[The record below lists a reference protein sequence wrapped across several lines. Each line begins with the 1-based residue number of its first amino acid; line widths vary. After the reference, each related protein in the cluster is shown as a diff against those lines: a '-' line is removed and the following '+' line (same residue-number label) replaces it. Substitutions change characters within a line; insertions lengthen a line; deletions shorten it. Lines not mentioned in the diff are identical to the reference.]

1 MQYIMKLGTTQILF
15 LLILKK
21 ELVYVGHRTFV
32 GSLAAMAFVLYMID
46 VTGLRTMCL
55 NGT

>member
-21 ELVYVGHRTFV
+21 ELVYVGHGTSV

-46 VTGLRTMCL
+46 VTSLRTMCL